1 MLLSPCTAAS
11 EPMCYN
17 QLKQPNEKK
26 LKRVK
31 CTVISPARS
40 PLPRTRL
47 PWISAWPDPQPA
59 QMSLYFSVFQQNTTL
74 RIIQGLLAEMWMGCK
89 ETPREKAV
97 HRPRSEGCLQLLPGL
112 SGKERSGCQNQEGEG
127 EGQQARAVTPQG
139 ESWEN
144 KPLSLLLASSVRAA
158 HRLTRL
164 MANGCPSSACLQFPR
179 SHTLPCFFFSVISY
193 HIYIF
198 TLVICTVCTIQLSVL
213 YCSRRARNLISFI
226 LWD

>member
-1 MLLSPCTAAS
+1 M
-11 EPMCYN
+11 
-17 QLKQPNEKK
+17 
-26 LKRVK
+26 
-31 CTVISPARS
+31 
-40 PLPRTRL
+40 
-47 PWISAWPDPQPA
+47 
-59 QMSLYFSVFQQNTTL
+59 
-74 RIIQGLLAEMWMGCK
+74 
-89 ETPREKAV
+89 
-97 HRPRSEGCLQLLPGL
+97 
-112 SGKERSGCQNQEGEG
+112 
-127 EGQQARAVTPQG
+127 TPQG

-226 LWD
+226 SGTDAKAEAPILWLPELKSQEPLEKPLMLGKIEGRRRKGDRG